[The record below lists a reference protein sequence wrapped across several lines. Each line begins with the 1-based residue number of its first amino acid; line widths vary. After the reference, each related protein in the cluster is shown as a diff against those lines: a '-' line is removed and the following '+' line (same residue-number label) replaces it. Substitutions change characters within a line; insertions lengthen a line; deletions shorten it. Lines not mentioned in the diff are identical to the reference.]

1 MRFRG
6 VGYAPAPLN
15 NAYELSVSI
24 EPGVSE
30 PSDLSR
36 PSQPRPDDVHH
47 HATALSLSK
56 LFAAPRAQL
65 SEEIKNHL
73 RASVRGAVVA
83 RRRGLDDDKVARE
96 HRQ

>member
-30 PSDLSR
+30 PSDLLR

-47 HATALSLSK
+47 HATALSLS
-56 LFAAPRAQL
+56 LSLSLQVIRRAARA
-65 SEEIKNHL
+65 I
-73 RASVRGAVVA
+73 VRGNQEPPSRECSWRCRGKTA
-83 RRRGLDDDKVARE
+83 RLR
-96 HRQ
+96 